1 MTSRTATGRDRSGL
15 PSLRRWSRGEFA
27 LAALLLALAAAAWLL
42 THRLAMPDMRI
53 GILTGAHPMDQTMRG
68 PGWAETGLFLGTWF
82 VMMAAMMLPAIAPFT
97 VGMTRLM
104 RAGGTGWSGTV
115 ALTMGYF
122 VVWVVVG
129 VIAFAAVQGLDAIAR
144 TSPAQAARA
153 GAVILLAA
161 GLYQFTPLK
170 RVCLR
175 HCRSPAL
182 LVLQHGQQAVRS
194 RFGAFRAG
202 LGHGGWCFGCCWAL
216 MAVLLA
222 AGAMSL
228 VWMGVIAAVVAVEKV
243 HRHGETISRVFGG
256 LLAVVGVVVLVQP
269 GVVGVLG

>member
-1 MTSRTATGRDRSGL
+1 MTSRVAAARGGSGV
-15 PSLRRWSRGEFA
+15 PALRHWSRGEFA
-27 LAALLLALAAAAWLL
+27 LAALLLALAATAWLL
-42 THRLAMPDMRI
+42 THRLAMPDMRV
-53 GILTGAHPMDQTMRG
+53 GVLTGADPMAGTMMT
-68 PGWAETGLFLGTWF
+68 PGWAATGLFLGTWF

-104 RAGGTGWSGTV
+104 RAGGSGWPGTL
-115 ALTMGYF
+115 ALTTGYF
-122 VVWVVVG
+122 VVWTGVG
-129 VIAFAAVQGLDAIAR
+129 VLAYAAVQGLDAIAR
-144 TSPAQAARA
+144 TSPDQAARA
-153 GAVILLAA
+153 GAAVLLVA

-194 RFGAFRAG
+194 RFGALRAG
-202 LGHGGWCFGCCWAL
+202 LGHGGWCLGCCWAL

-256 LLAVVGVVVLVQP
+256 LLAVLAVIVLVQP